1 MRHDQGGIELML
13 FSLYVI
19 VVASFGVFAMSLVA
33 FIIQPDP
40 LRKLLAFNIMGSSVF
55 LVFGAGARRDWLGFS
70 DPVPQAIVIT
80 GIVVGISSTAFALA
94 LLRRIEEE
102 DEKREGEG

>member
-1 MRHDQGGIELML
+1 ML

-19 VVASFGVFAMSLVA
+19 VAVAFAVFAMSLVA

-40 LRKLLAFNIMGSSVF
+40 LRRLLAFNIMASSVF
-55 LVFGAGARRDWLGFS
+55 LVFGAGSRRDWLDFS

-80 GIVVGISSTAFALA
+80 GIVVGVSGTAFALA
-94 LLRRIEEE
+94 LIRRIE
-102 DEKREGEG
+102 DSREGER